1 MALPLKISSIAL
13 FSFAA
18 AVCAAEPVDF
28 NRDVQPI
35 LSENCYH
42 CHGPDGAARKA
53 DLRLDRK
60 EDAYRTKDDITPV
73 KPGDPAHSD
82 AIVRILSTDKD
93 EVMPPPKSH
102 RTLTEAQK
110 DLLKRWVEEGAKWGE
125 HWAFVAP
132 KKAPVPE
139 LSEPGKTWARN
150 SIDAFVLDRLLRE
163 GLAPSPE
170 ASPAK
175 RCRRVYLDLTGIPPT
190 PEEVDAFVAE
200 AARDPQAAIRNLA
213 DRLLASPRY
222 GERMV
227 WEWLDAARYADTN
240 GYQGDPTRA
249 MWYWRDWAIKAFNDN
264 KPFDQFT
271 VEQLAGDLLPEPT
284 REQLIATGFHRNHMI
299 NGEGGRIPEESRV
312 DYVQDRVET
321 TATVWM
327 GLTFTCCRC
336 HDHKFDPVTQ
346 REYYQLSAYFNSID
360 ETGGNDA
367 GGLANPVLAFP
378 SAEQEKKIAA
388 AKAVEAQA
396 KKERDELEKTLRDEQ
411 PLWEQTLKAGGENVV
426 QPEWEVLHPEE
437 ATSEGGATLAVQPD
451 GIIVASGTSPDVDEY
466 VVMAR
471 TRLKNVNALRIEA
484 LPGDGLVNGGPGR
497 ADNGNFVLSEL
508 VVLGGGGPPDLQT
521 ISADFEQ
528 TGWPLAA
535 VLDGRNETGWA
546 VMPAFG
552 KTHTAI
558 IGFKKP
564 FNGYRPEEVLSFRLI
579 FRTQN
584 KQHTLGRFRF
594 SITNSPTAL
603 LRPMPEKVREAIV
616 VASENRN
623 DEQKKVVSEFY
634 LGTDGRL
641 IATKKKADE
650 AKKSREDEEKEMPR
664 TMVMREREKPRDT
677 FILVKGAY
685 DKFGEKVGYGTPAVL
700 PPLAGDAPKN
710 RLALAR
716 WLVSPEHPLTARV
729 TVNRLWQQFFG
740 RGLVKTTEDFGVQ
753 GEKPT
758 HPELLDWLAV
768 EFRESGWDV
777 KHLVKLIVTSAT
789 YAQSSVVPPG
799 MAERDPENKLLA
811 RGARNRLPSWMLRDQ
826 ALAVSGL
833 LVEKVGG
840 PAVKVYQPANVWE
853 DATFGQIKYSQ
864 DHGEALYRRSLY
876 IFWRRIVAPT
886 LFFDTANR
894 QNCAVK
900 TGRTNTPLH
909 ALVTLNDITYTEA
922 ARALAGRMLKH
933 DASDE
938 ARLDFAFRLCTARA
952 PNASEKQVLTGSL
965 ARLRE
970 RYSADPEAAKK
981 LIAAGESKPDPA
993 LPAPE
998 LAAFTALGSLLLN
1011 LDETLTRE

>member
-1 MALPLKISSIAL
+1 
-13 FSFAA
+13 
-18 AVCAAEPVDF
+18 
-28 NRDVQPI
+28 
-35 LSENCYH
+35 
-42 CHGPDGAARKA
+42 
-53 DLRLDRK
+53 
-60 EDAYRTKDDITPV
+60 
-73 KPGDPAHSD
+73 
-82 AIVRILSTDKD
+82 
-93 EVMPPPKSH
+93 
-102 RTLTEAQK
+102 
-110 DLLKRWVEEGAKWGE
+110 
-125 HWAFVAP
+125 
-132 KKAPVPE
+132 
-139 LSEPGKTWARN
+139 
-150 SIDAFVLDRLLRE
+150 
-163 GLAPSPE
+163 
-170 ASPAK
+170 
-175 RCRRVYLDLTGIPPT
+175 
-190 PEEVDAFVAE
+190 
-200 AARDPQAAIRNLA
+200 
-213 DRLLASPRY
+213 
-222 GERMV
+222 
-227 WEWLDAARYADTN
+227 
-240 GYQGDPTRA
+240 
-249 MWYWRDWAIKAFNDN
+249 
-264 KPFDQFT
+264 
-271 VEQLAGDLLPEPT
+271 
-284 REQLIATGFHRNHMI
+284 
-299 NGEGGRIPEESRV
+299 
-312 DYVQDRVET
+312 
-321 TATVWM
+321 M

-367 GGLANPVLAFP
+367 GGLANPVLALP

-396 KKERDELEKTLRDEQ
+396 KKERDELEKTLRDAQ
-411 PLWEQTLKAGGENVV
+411 ALWEQTLKAGGENVA

-437 ATSEGGATLAVQPD
+437 ATSEGGATLNVQPD
-451 GIIVASGTSPDVDEY
+451 GTIVSGGANPDFDEY

-471 TRLKNVNALRIEA
+471 TRLKNVNAVRLEIF
-484 LPGDGLVNGGPGR
+484 PGADLANGGPGR
-497 ADNGNFVLSEL
+497 SENGNFLLSEI
-508 VVLGGGGPPDLQT
+508 VILGGGGPPDIEP

-528 TGWPLAA
+528 EGGWNLAA
-535 VLDGRNETGWA
+535 ALDGKNETAWG
-546 VMPAFG
+546 VLQQIG
-552 KTHTAI
+552 KPHTAI

-579 FRTQN
+579 FRTQY

-603 LRPMPEKVREAIV
+603 LRPMPENVRAAIA
-616 VASENRN
+616 VAAEKRN
-623 DEQKKVVSEFY
+623 DAQKKVVSEFY

-641 IATKKKADE
+641 IAAKKKADA
-650 AKKSREDEEKEMPR
+650 AKKSREDAEKEMPR
-664 TMVMREREKPRDT
+664 TMVMREREKPRET

-700 PPLAGDAPKN
+700 PPLAGDAPTN

-811 RGARNRLPSWMLRDQ
+811 RGSRYRLPSWMLRDQ

-840 PAVKVYQPANVWE
+840 PPVKVYQPANIWE
-853 DATFGQIKYSQ
+853 DATFGQIKFTQ

-909 ALVTLNDITYTEA
+909 ALVTLNDITYVEA
-922 ARALAGRMLKH
+922 SRAFAERMMKQH
-933 DASDE
+933 ANDD
-938 ARLDFAFRLCTARA
+938 ARLDFAFRLCTVRA
-952 PNASEKQVLTGSL
+952 PNPAEKQILAAAL

-970 RYSADPEAAKK
+970 RYAADPEAAKK
-981 LIAAGESKPDPA
+981 LIATGESKPDPA

>member
-1 MALPLKISSIAL
+1 MKSPLLPFLL
-13 FSFAA
+13 L
-18 AVCAAEPVDF
+18 AVACLAETVDF

-42 CHGPDGAARKA
+42 CHGPDAGARKA
-53 DLRLDRK
+53 ELRLDKK
-60 EDAYRTKDDITPV
+60 EGAYRTKDDITPV
-73 KPGDPAHSD
+73 KPGDSAGSD
-82 AIVRILSTDKD
+82 VIARIFSSEKD
-93 EVMPPPKSH
+93 EVMPPPKSN
-102 RTLTEAQK
+102 RKLTDAQK
-110 DLLKRWVEEGAKWGE
+110 ELLKRWVEEGAKWGE
-125 HWAFVAP
+125 HWAFIAP
-132 KKAPVPE
+132 KRAAVPGAE
-139 LSEPGKTWARN
+139 GQGKTWARN
-150 SIDAFVLDRLLRE
+150 PIDAFVLDRLQRE

-170 ASPAK
+170 ATPAK
-175 RCRRVYLDLTGIPPT
+175 LCRRLFLDLTGIPPT

-200 AARDPQAAIRNLA
+200 AIGNRQLAIGNLTA
-213 DRLLASPRY
+213 RLLASPRY

-249 MWYWRDWAIKAFNDN
+249 MWYWRDWAIRAFNDN
-264 KPFDQFT
+264 QPFDRFT
-271 VEQLAGDLLPEPT
+271 IEQLAGDLLPEPT

-299 NGEGGRIPEESRV
+299 NGEGGRIAEESRV

-336 HDHKFDPVTQ
+336 HDHKFDALAQ
-346 REYYQLSAYFNSID
+346 KEYYQLSAYFNSID

-367 GGLANPVLAFP
+367 GGLANPVMAFP
-378 SAEQEKKIAA
+378 SPEQEKKIAA
-388 AKAVEAQA
+388 LKGAEQEA
-396 KKERDELEKTLRDEQ
+396 KKARDDLEKKLRDEQ
-411 PLWEQTLKAGGENVV
+411 PQWEQTLQAGGEGIA

-437 ATSEGGATLAVQPD
+437 ATSQSGATLTVQPD
-451 GIIVASGTSPDVDEY
+451 GAIVAGGTNPDADEY
-466 VVMAR
+466 VVLCR
-471 TRLKNVNALRIEA
+471 TRLKNVNAVRLEA
-484 LPGDGLVNGGPGR
+484 LPGDGLVNAGPGR

-508 VVLGGGGPPDLQT
+508 VVLGGGGPPDLQPV
-521 ISADFEQ
+521 SADFEQ
-528 TGWPLAA
+528 AGWPLAA
-535 VLDGRNETGWA
+535 VLDGKNETGWG

-552 KTHTAI
+552 KAHAAV

-579 FRTQN
+579 FRSVN

-594 SITNSPTAL
+594 SITNSPMAL
-603 LRPMPEKVREAIV
+603 LSPMPENVRAAIT
-616 VASENRN
+616 VARAQR
-623 DEQKKVVSEFY
+623 DDAQKKTIADFY
-634 LGTDGRL
+634 LGTDAGL
-641 IATKKKADE
+641 IAAKKQMDA
-650 AKKSREDEEKEMPR
+650 AKKSREDAEKDLPR

-685 DKFGEKVGYGTPAVL
+685 DKFADKVAHGTPAVL
-700 PPLAGDAPKN
+700 PPLAADAPAN

-740 RGLVKTTEDFGVQ
+740 RGLVKTAEDFGVQ

-789 YAQSSVVPPG
+789 YAQESVVAPG

-811 RGARNRLPSWMLRDQ
+811 RGARYRLPSWMLRDQ

-840 PAVKVYQPANVWE
+840 PLVKVYQPANIWE
-853 DATFGQIKYSQ
+853 DATFGQIKFTQ

-909 ALVTLNDITYTEA
+909 ALVTLNDITYVEA
-922 ARALAGRMLKH
+922 ARALAERMMKH
-933 DASDE
+933 DANDD
-938 ARLDFAFRLCTARA
+938 ARLDFAFRLCTARPPGA
-952 PNASEKQVLTGSL
+952 AEKQVLASSL
-965 ARLRE
+965 ARLRQQ
-970 RYSADPEAAKK
+970 YTADPDAARK
-981 LIAAGESKPDPA
+981 LIATGESKPDPA

-998 LAAFTALGSLLLN
+998 LAAFTAMGSLLLN